1 MFWLW
6 RRLTCIQTHNTKHVQ
21 HGEKSSFK
29 RKRRANQTKTIPC
42 QESVRWSIRRKIGAW
57 LIINVRCVENRYSI
71 CMDGYMCAAHIGN
84 IASSSFYRLLFLGT
98 NSLTHSLAHS
108 LPQSSTLLLR
118 FLLLTFWAA
127 RLGSGGVGSTMHIH
141 SGKTRLMERVSII
154 ACRFHLSLHL
164 FSGW

>member
-1 MFWLW
+1 
-6 RRLTCIQTHNTKHVQ
+6 
-21 HGEKSSFK
+21 
-29 RKRRANQTKTIPC
+29 
-42 QESVRWSIRRKIGAW
+42 
-57 LIINVRCVENRYSI
+57 
-71 CMDGYMCAAHIGN
+71 MDGYMCAAHIGN
-84 IASSSFYRLLFLGT
+84 MASSSFYRLLFLGT

-164 FSGW
+164 FSAVMISRHSSMMYFLLCDNILVGFSSSFYAFSL